1 LKINNTKILVFLQN
15 SFIWL
20 LNLILLYAIK
30 YRNQNLSITEFKF
43 TLGNVINLS
52 CVLFNIILLA
62 VVLIKNNFSKIKI
75 TQIYGLTF
83 GIFISLFVV
92 FILTE
97 FNIPIPKIYIG
108 YYHIKKILI
117 LVAFM
122 FVQILQ
128 FYISSIL
135 LGSLQRR
142 TPKILEHL
150 LFITIFFSI
159 LYVISFANLFSK
171 VSFNENKKYDYG
183 VVLGAAVWSNNRP
196 SPSLIERVERAIT
209 LFKSGNIE
217 KIYLTGGNAPG
228 ELSEAEVAFN
238 YIQKKYPEKDI
249 LDNII
254 LEKETKSTAEQIYY
268 VKLLLKQNK
277 NILIISDYLHVLRA
291 QKMCEFFNVKADVA
305 PTNDLSE
312 SKITIFKLFREA
324 SALLMFLLFAY

>member
-1 LKINNTKILVFLQN
+1 MKINNTKILVFLQN

-20 LNLILLYAIK
+20 LNLILLFAIK

-238 YIQKKYPEKDI
+238 YIQKKYPEKNI

-312 SKITIFKLFREA
+312 SEITIFKLFREA